1 MFTFRTAFSHR
12 FHSDEDDYD
21 DDDDDEEEEEDDDE
35 EEEDFDDDDEP
46 TPPPKKQAASKVSRR
61 PPSTRGKALRKPE
74 SEPEDMED
82 SEEDESS
89 DEEMELDTDDPQKL
103 VKGEED
109 QKYLDSLPELEREA
123 ILADRFEK
131 MKNEA
136 DMKRALRESKRK
148 EKEARKAG
156 KPSRTKS
163 EKKSSKVKTPKV
175 DTSKDAEI
183 AAALGSSRDAGGR
196 NRDVAGV
203 KSKKAAALAD
213 LRVSEVFVCFGFQ
226 LDYLLT

>member
-1 MFTFRTAFSHR
+1 MEE
-12 FHSDEDDYD
+12 SDEDD
-21 DDDDDEEEEEDDDE
+21 
-35 EEEDFDDDDEP
+35 
-46 TPPPKKQAASKVSRR
+46 
-61 PPSTRGKALRKPE
+61 
-74 SEPEDMED
+74 
-82 SEEDESS
+82 SS
-89 DEEMELDTDDPQKL
+89 DEEMEMDTEDPQKL
-103 VKGEED
+103 IKDEED

-148 EKEARKAG
+148 EKETRK
-156 KPSRTKS
+156 SD
-163 EKKSSKVKTPKV
+163 KSSSKAKPDKKPRKTRATKV

-183 AAALGSSRDAGGR
+183 AAALESSREAGSR

-213 LRVSEVFVCFGFQ
+213 LRVSAGIVS
-226 LDYLLT
+226 L

>member
-1 MFTFRTAFSHR
+1 MQRA
-12 FHSDEDDYD
+12 
-21 DDDDDEEEEEDDDE
+21 
-35 EEEDFDDDDEP
+35 
-46 TPPPKKQAASKVSRR
+46 
-61 PPSTRGKALRKPE
+61 PSTRGKTLRKPE
-74 SEPEDMED
+74 SEPEDMEESD
-82 SEEDESS
+82 EDESS

-103 VKGEED
+103 VKDEED

-131 MKNEA
+131 LKNEA

-148 EKEARKAG
+148 EKEARNAG
-156 KPSRTKS
+156 KPSKAKS
-163 EKKSSKVKTPKV
+163 GKKASKAKTPKV

-213 LRVSEVFVCFGFQ
+213 LRVSEVSVFCAVRS
-226 LDYLLT
+226 DSLLTQSAFIAT